1 VNWFTDDEPGSS
13 QDSACINREALEAIE
28 LAKIPARTDVG
39 ARPGRSAN
47 RKAWPAAGAASPGS
61 GPRPWRGR
69 PCGAGGASHRQLLG
83 SAMQT
88 SILRS
93 VRLAWRQPDLGLR
106 RRARTLL
113 PHAAPVL
120 GVVALVLGLLW
131 GSGEYAE
138 RRAELRLA
146 ETSRHLEQFRS
157 GAVGAAWARLRAAW
171 QAEQDRQDALLA
183 RIASLHGAERARAL
197 RDHRMFVLE
206 TIAEYELSDEIGQ
219 VRRFVARLA
228 TCVRAGLC
236 DADVAAAQLGPA
248 LWAFRD
254 QHRYY
259 FASEYGGHEV
269 DEHVATIAPRAEE
282 RVIPAAARW

>member
-1 VNWFTDDEPGSS
+1 
-13 QDSACINREALEAIE
+13 
-28 LAKIPARTDVG
+28 
-39 ARPGRSAN
+39 
-47 RKAWPAAGAASPGS
+47 
-61 GPRPWRGR
+61 
-69 PCGAGGASHRQLLG
+69 
-83 SAMQT
+83 MQT

-93 VRLAWRQPDLGLR
+93 VRLAWRQPDFGLR

-120 GVVALVLGLLW
+120 GVVTLGLGLLW

-138 RRAELRLA
+138 GRAELRLA

-157 GAVGAAWARLRAAW
+157 GPVGAAWARLRAAW

-206 TIAEYELSDEIGQ
+206 TIAEYELADEIGQ

-259 FASEYGGHEV
+259 FASEYGGYEV
-269 DEHVATIAPRAEE
+269 DEHVATIAPRAEK